1 MRRQVERFAWRL
13 WRGEA
18 GVVGAVV
25 GCLLLPAEGVWRLMT
40 RLRNRRHAD
49 RVARGV
55 DGLAVVSVGNVAVGG
70 TGKTPF
76 AAWVAAVLRDG
87 GHRPAILLRGY
98 GRDEVE
104 LHRTWNADV
113 PVEVAADRLDAARA
127 ARDRGCGVAVLD
139 DGFQH
144 RGLGR
149 VVDIALVAAADPVP
163 GAVLPRG
170 PYREP
175 LSALRRAD
183 VVVVTRRTASRAVAE
198 ARLETLRTRGVLADG
213 ATLAGVRLQSGEVVS
228 LARWGREGDG
238 IDGVDDGDG
247 RDKGAERS
255 RWEAAAGVVAFTAI
269 ARPDAFQADVEEL
282 TGVAAELV
290 AFPDHHSFSTDD
302 VRRVRRDAGDR
313 PVLVTEKD
321 AVKLRHHVDVLG
333 DAWVIVQRL
342 VWDWGEDEVRA
353 RLLTVLSRETGAE
366 A

>member
-1 MRRQVERFAWRL
+1 MRRRVERFAWRL

-25 GCLLLPAEGVWRLMT
+25 GCLMLPAEGVWRLMT
-40 RLRNRRHAD
+40 RLRNRRHDD
-49 RVARGV
+49 RVARSV
-55 DGLAVVSVGNVAVGG
+55 DGLAIVSVGNVAVGG

-76 AAWVAAVLRDG
+76 SAWVAAVLREG

-98 GRDEVE
+98 GTDEVE
-104 LHRTWNADV
+104 LHRMWNADV
-113 PVEVAADRLDAARA
+113 PVEVATDRVDAARA

-183 VVVVTRRTASRAVAE
+183 VVVVTRRRASRAVAE
-198 ARLETLRTRGVLADG
+198 ARLETLRTRGMLADG
-213 ATLAGVRLQSGEVVS
+213 ATLAGVRLQSDEVVS
-228 LARWGREGDG
+228 LTCWGRGGDG
-238 IDGVDDGDG
+238 MDGVDETGGGDRGDG
-247 RDKGAERS
+247 RS
-255 RWEAAAGVVAFTAI
+255 RWEAGAGVVACTAI
-269 ARPDAFQADVEEL
+269 ARADAFQADVEEL
-282 TGVAAELV
+282 TGVAVELV
-290 AFPDHHSFSTDD
+290 AFPDHHSFSMDD

-321 AVKLRHHVDVLG
+321 AVKLRRHVEVLG
-333 DAWVIVQRL
+333 DAWVVVQRL
-342 VWDWGEDEVRA
+342 VWDWGEEEVRA
-353 RLLTVLSRETGAE
+353 RLLAVLSPETGEDA
-366 A
+366 